1 MSLLLLFSNAATAAP
16 VTPPHGA
23 NNATPT
29 LYPAPRRLTPF
40 YEVYLTDITTRR
52 IAVVRRFES
61 LTYSRVLN
69 GVGEFELTLAS
80 DFDTSLLRE
89 GGLVEVHRAYD
100 GASSPKLDFIGFILG
115 EPEYF
120 TANNNYFVKVKGPD
134 LNHMLTWREQVG
146 YTIVAEVN
154 GAVDNNM
161 RFFVDQNLGLAAATG
176 RSLVNDYSFS
186 VEPNRSWANNMY
198 VQVDRRPL
206 LDYLGGLAKQSA
218 ENSTKR
224 VKLFYGVVPTGLNP
238 LKVQFQVRPYLWG
251 VDRTATGS
259 LPVVLRPGRGLRN
272 VVIERDATDEKT
284 AIYVE
289 YNNGTIASPITND
302 ARLYT
307 SPAGRREGYLNV
319 NDTGDA
325 SVAADAA
332 RVALRDQRRIYR
344 VRGEVEQVR
353 GAALGDYALG
363 DHISLAARGILS
375 TVRVDSYS
383 VTVAN
388 GGDGV
393 AVKYEY
399 VE

>member
-1 MSLLLLFSNAATAAP
+1 MLF
-16 VTPPHGA
+16 
-23 NNATPT
+23 
-29 LYPAPRRLTPF
+29 
-40 YEVYLTDITTRR
+40 
-52 IAVVRRFES
+52 
-61 LTYSRVLN
+61 
-69 GVGEFELTLAS
+69 
-80 DFDTSLLRE
+80 
-89 GGLVEVHRAYD
+89 
-100 GASSPKLDFIGFILG
+100 
-115 EPEYF
+115 
-120 TANNNYFVKVKGPD
+120 
-134 LNHMLTWREQVG
+134 
-146 YTIVAEVN
+146 
-154 GAVDNNM
+154 
-161 RFFVDQNLGLAAATG
+161 
-176 RSLVNDYSFS
+176 RS
-186 VEPNRSWANNMY
+186 
-198 VQVDRRPL
+198 
-206 LDYLGGLAKQSA
+206 
-218 ENSTKR
+218 
-224 VKLFYGVVPTGLNP
+224 
-238 LKVQFQVRPYLWG
+238 
-251 VDRTATGS
+251 
-259 LPVVLRPGRGLRN
+259 
-272 VVIERDATDEKT
+272 
-284 AIYVE
+284 IYVE

-363 DHISLAARGILS
+363 DHISLAARGVLS